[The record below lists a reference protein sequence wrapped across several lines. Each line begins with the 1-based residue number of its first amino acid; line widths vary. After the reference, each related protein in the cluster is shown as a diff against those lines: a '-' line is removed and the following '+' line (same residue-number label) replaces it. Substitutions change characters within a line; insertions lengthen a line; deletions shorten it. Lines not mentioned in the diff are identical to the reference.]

1 MTDIF
6 VSKEIA
12 QKLKKIGFE
21 ELCIAYYQ
29 DYEGFDNLYV
39 SNIETDESIS
49 TLTDALFVC
58 NHNFGDDEIS
68 APTWEQV
75 FKWFRDKGFSISM
88 TEFLYTFSYKIG
100 TLNFSK
106 QVGKIEAESFPTYEE
121 CRDALI
127 LKLIELYQNNL
138 NNGQN

>member
-1 MTDIF
+1 MKDIF

-12 QKLKKIGFE
+12 KQLK
-21 ELCIAYYQ
+21 EL
-29 DYEGFDNLYV
+29 GFDEPYIAFYYYKRLILTRNKA
-39 SNIETDESIS
+39 TDIAES
-49 TLTDALFVC
+49 
-58 NHNFGDDEIS
+58 DDIIK

-100 TLNFSK
+100 TLDFSK
-106 QVGKIEAESFPTYEE
+106 QAGRIEAESFPTYEE

-127 LKLIELYQNNL
+127 LKLIELYQNN
-138 NNGQN
+138 